1 VTRLTGL
8 ITHNWPLKVAAIAL
22 ATVLYAGLA
31 LSQNARVWPGRVPIE
46 AVNQPTGAFLLENLG
61 DVTSIRY
68 YAPADVAS
76 RISSSDF
83 QAVVDLATV
92 TPVQGGAPVSVPVEV
107 IALDP
112 RIKVLD
118 YTPDRV
124 AVRLDPVITRTV
136 PITVDRGTIPVGL
149 EIGDPVLSAQTA
161 AVRGASS
168 LVERVET
175 VSARVAIDPTGIN
188 VDGEVDLVAL
198 DARGDAVAPVDIE
211 PDRVHVTII
220 VGRESASRSLPV
232 APDLSGAPAAGW
244 SVRSVTVEPPV
255 VTIRGPLEAV
265 AAMTS
270 IPTVPISL
278 AGRTTDL
285 TATVDLVAPAGVEVI
300 DGAQVRVTVVIAA
313 DRGSRSFGVGL
324 RPTGAV
330 EGRTYA
336 LSVPDVLVTLGGTSA
351 ALDAVDPTK
360 LSASVAVGGLE
371 PGSHAV
377 KVVFKAPDGTSLV
390 AISPATVTVVVAAP
404 SSATPSPSPT
414 PTPAP

>member
-8 ITHNWPLKVAAIAL
+8 ITHNWPLKLAAIAL

-46 AVNQPTGAFLLENLG
+46 AVNQPTGAFLLESLG

-68 YAPADVAS
+68 YAPPDVAG

-83 QAVVDLATV
+83 QAIVDLSSL

-112 RIKVLD
+112 RVKVLD
-118 YTPDRV
+118 HTPDRV

-136 PITVDRGTIPVGL
+136 PISVDRGTVPPGL
-149 EIGDPVLSAQTA
+149 EIGDPTLSAQTA

-168 LVERVET
+168 LVEQVET

-198 DARGDAVAPVDIE
+198 DARGDVVAPVDIE

-220 VGRESASRSLPV
+220 VGRESASRSVPV
-232 APDLSGAPAAGW
+232 APAVSGAPATGW
-244 SVRSVTVEPPV
+244 SVRSVTAEPVV
-255 VTIRGPLEAV
+255 VTIRGPLDAV

-270 IPTVPISL
+270 IPTASIPIG
-278 AGRTTDL
+278 GRKADL
-285 TATVDLVAPAGVEVI
+285 TTTVGLVAPAGVEVL
-300 DGAQVRVTVVIAA
+300 DADQVRVTVVIAA

-330 EGRTYA
+330 AGRSYA

-351 ALDAVDPTK
+351 ALDAIDATT
-360 LSASVAVGGLE
+360 LSATVPVGDLE
-371 PGSHAV
+371 PGSHDV
-377 KVVFKAPDGTSLV
+377 KVVFRAPDGTSLV
-390 AISPATVTVVVAAP
+390 AISPATVTVVVSAQA
-404 SSATPSPSPT
+404 SATPTPSASPVP
-414 PTPAP
+414 

>member
-8 ITHNWPLKVAAIAL
+8 ITHNWPLKLAAVAL
-22 ATVLYAGLA
+22 ATLLYAGLA

-46 AVNQPTGAFLLENLG
+46 AVNQPTGAFLLESLG
-61 DVTSIRY
+61 DVTTIRY
-68 YAPADVAS
+68 YAPADVAA

-83 QAVVDLATV
+83 QALVDLSSV
-92 TPVQGGAPVSVPVEV
+92 TPVQGGAPVSVPVDV

-118 YTPDRV
+118 FSPDRV

-136 PITVDRGTIPVGL
+136 PITVERGTVPPGL
-149 EIGDPVLSAQTA
+149 EIGDPVLGAQTA

-168 LVERVET
+168 LVELVET
-175 VSARVAIDPTGIN
+175 VSARVAIDPNGIN

-198 DARGDAVAPVDIE
+198 DARGDLVAPVDIE

-220 VGRESASRSLPV
+220 VGRESASRSIPV
-232 APDLSGAPAAGW
+232 APELTGAPAAGW

-255 VTIRGPLEAV
+255 VTVRGPLDAV
-265 AAMTS
+265 AAMPS
-270 IPTVPISL
+270 IATEPISL
-278 AGRTTDL
+278 AGRRADL
-285 TATVDLVAPAGVEVI
+285 TTTVDLVTPAGIEVV
-300 DGAQVRVTVVIAA
+300 DSGTVRVTVVIAA

-330 EGRTYA
+330 EGRSYA

-351 ALDAVDPTK
+351 ALDAVDPAQ
-360 LSASVAVGGLE
+360 LSATVPVGALE
-371 PGSHAV
+371 AGSHAV
-377 KVVFKAPDGTSLV
+377 KVTFKAPDGTSLV
-390 AISPATVTVVVAAP
+390 AISPDTVTVVVT
-404 SSATPSPSPT
+404 ATIGPT
-414 PTPAP
+414 PTPSPTATPAP